1 MGSITLTKS
10 RFVRLKKKVAKQM
23 NGYVAIALGQVRHS
37 PDSIMICSFEE
48 VTIR

>member
-1 MGSITLTKS
+1 
-10 RFVRLKKKVAKQM
+10 M

-48 VTIR
+48 VTIYDEWLRGNSARTG